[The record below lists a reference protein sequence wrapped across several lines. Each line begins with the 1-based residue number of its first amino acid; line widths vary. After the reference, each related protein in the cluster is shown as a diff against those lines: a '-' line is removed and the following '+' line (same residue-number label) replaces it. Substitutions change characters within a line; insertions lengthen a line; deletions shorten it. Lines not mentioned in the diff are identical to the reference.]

1 MLAPSPRSD
10 SEDRDEQER
19 RSALQRQDGTSVS
32 GTRTGR
38 TSVFIL
44 DDHPAIRQAVASA
57 LQETDDLTVEGRSG
71 TLQDAIEALKAL
83 DPDILIL
90 DLALPDGDGI
100 TLLKALGEHGS
111 IPTTLVFS
119 VRDELVHAMRA
130 LRAGAVGFLSK
141 TRPLSDLLDAIR
153 QVAAGDVA
161 FSRAVLTQ
169 VMSGAEGTG
178 PSLAIEELSDRERE
192 VFRKLGQGR
201 NVEQIAREMDLGRKT
216 IETYRRRAKEKFGLD
231 SVSQLRRCA
240 VEWIEVE
247 EPLRMGTG

>member
-1 MLAPSPRSD
+1 MLGPSPRSG
-10 SEDRDEQER
+10 SEDQSEQKPGPVLR
-19 RSALQRQDGTSVS
+19 RQDGPAST
-32 GTRTGR
+32 TRAGR
-38 TSVFIL
+38 TRVFIL

-57 LQETDDLTVEGRSG
+57 IQDADDLIVEGSSG
-71 TLQDAIEALKAL
+71 TLQDAMEVLGTL
-83 DPDILIL
+83 DPDVLIL

-100 TLLKALGEHGS
+100 TLLKALGERGS

-130 LRAGAVGFLSK
+130 LRAGAAGFLSK

-178 PSLAIEELSDRERE
+178 PSFAIEELSDRELE

-201 NVEQIAREMDLGRKT
+201 NIEQIAREMDLGRKT

-240 VEWIEVE
+240 VEWMEVE
-247 EPLRMGTG
+247 EPPRMGAG